1 MLFFENKDR
10 TNIEWISPIAPK
22 AASDE
27 KPLTNIDINK
37 AFDDILLNVF
47 EDFGQ
52 KPVEEQKQKPLQE
65 KKQHKY
71 LSKKK
76 KEKAKR

>member
-1 MLFFENKDR
+1 M
-10 TNIEWISPIAPK
+10 SPIAPK
-22 AASDE
+22 AASEDIDWLVGEE
-27 KPLTNIDINK
+27 KPLQVLSNTDVNK

-47 EDFGQ
+47 EEYQ
-52 KPVEEQKQKPLQE
+52 KPVEELGKEKPLQD
-65 KKQHKY
+65 KKQQHKY